1 MNQAPEA
8 FPKDSPDNRP
18 RGWLTEN
25 VTQRLRRAIVD
36 GELALGA
43 KLSEVKLAAA
53 LGISRSPVR
62 DAMAALAQQGLIVI
76 EPQRAS
82 FVFLPSN
89 ADIHSLCEYRCMLE
103 LQALRLA
110 MQHQRHAT
118 LAQLQA
124 AAQDMAHAIEAGD
137 NLRRARADS
146 AFHATAI
153 EHSGNPYLRHAW
165 QLVSGKVGALRANLA
180 QPAMQAQSNTE
191 HFDIIAKLQTHDMD
205 GALSL
210 LQIHILKMSERYSL
224 KTTSI
229 PKREHCSLEQL
240 RRLQD
245 D

>member
-1 MNQAPEA
+1 MQN
-8 FPKDSPDNRP
+8 KP
-18 RGWLTEN
+18 RGWLTES

-36 GELALGA
+36 GELPLGA
-43 KLSEVKLAAA
+43 KLSEGKLAAA

-89 ADIHSLCEYRCMLE
+89 TDIRNLCEYRCMLE

-118 LAQLQA
+118 LTQLQA
-124 AAQDMAHAIEAGD
+124 AAQDMAQAIKAGD
-137 NLRRARADS
+137 NLRRARGDS

-153 EHSGNPYLRHAW
+153 AHSGNPYLHHAW

-180 QPAMQAQSNTE
+180 QAAMQAQSNIE
-191 HFDIIAKLQTHDMD
+191 HFDILTKLQAHDVD
-205 GALSL
+205 GALTL
-210 LQIHILKMSERYSL
+210 LQTHILKMSERYKLESPSL
-224 KTTSI
+224 H
-229 PKREHCSLEQL
+229 KREHCSLEQL
-240 RRLQD
+240 GKLLD
-245 D
+245 E